1 MYRVLVFPYFVSCW
15 VRIEPAHIA
24 MAQAMPRKGKLLAQS
39 TASRSRSPSRHH
51 SAIAAVVAVL
61 QDAGHPQVSTSGAAA
76 RVSSSVAHNA
86 SCLHAAH
93 GVLRERAVLAQSTA
107 DKGRFV
113 AGGTT
118 LGTSVDVSNRG
129 VQVETGAVAQSTV
142 HQNASSAADSN
153 AGAWWSR
160 AAKAGLLEP
169 APKLGRELESSH
181 AEGKDERSEA
191 QDALAMPSER
201 SAAEH
206 DQSAAPVY
214 GVLKE
219 CATESGQQQEQ
230 PPQSLGCCVESCAGD
245 VTRAEL
251 ELEVLHLQDKRRR
264 LVQLSR
270 DVLEVRCPGFCQM
283 AAKCE
288 DDYLR
293 EAGHAL
299 ASISGD
305 VDAAAQ
311 ALRTAA
317 ASWSSVA
324 QSTAMPSVASHFTP
338 LERDRLVTELERLV
352 SSDGLRG
359 AQLLSRNARP
369 SMARVL

>member
-1 MYRVLVFPYFVSCW
+1 
-15 VRIEPAHIA
+15 
-24 MAQAMPRKGKLLAQS
+24 MAQAVPRKGKLLAQR

-118 LGTSVDVSNRG
+118 LGTSVD
-129 VQVETGAVAQSTV
+129 V

-230 PPQSLGCCVESCAGD
+230 PPQSLGCCVESRAGD
-245 VTRAEL
+245 ATRAEL
-251 ELEVLHLQDKRRR
+251 ELEVLQDKWRR

-311 ALRTAA
+311 ALRTAT
-317 ASWSSVA
+317 ASWSSAA

-338 LERDRLVTELERLV
+338 LERERLVTELERLV

>member
-1 MYRVLVFPYFVSCW
+1 
-15 VRIEPAHIA
+15 
-24 MAQAMPRKGKLLAQS
+24 MAQAVPRKGKLLAQR

-61 QDAGHPQVSTSGAAA
+61 QDAGHPQVSTSGAAP

-118 LGTSVDVSNRG
+118 LGTSVD
-129 VQVETGAVAQSTV
+129 V

-206 DQSAAPVY
+206 DQSAAPAY
-214 GVLKE
+214 RVLKE

-283 AAKCE
+283 AAMCE

-311 ALRTAA
+311 ALRTAT
-317 ASWSSVA
+317 ASWSSAA

>member
-1 MYRVLVFPYFVSCW
+1 
-15 VRIEPAHIA
+15 
-24 MAQAMPRKGKLLAQS
+24 MAQAVPRKGKLLAQS

-181 AEGKDERSEA
+181 AEGKDERSGA
-191 QDALAMPSER
+191 QDALVMPAER

-206 DQSAAPVY
+206 DQSAAPAY
-214 GVLKE
+214 RVLKE

-230 PPQSLGCCVESCAGD
+230 PPQSLGCCVESRAGD
-245 VTRAEL
+245 ATRAEL
-251 ELEVLHLQDKRRR
+251 ELEVLQDKWRR

-283 AAKCE
+283 AAMCE

-311 ALRTAA
+311 ALRTAT
-317 ASWSSVA
+317 ASWSSAA

-338 LERDRLVTELERLV
+338 LERERLVTELERLV